1 MMKIRAKKPNSFEN
15 KVSIGSSQHRDE
27 SVNKRQKIVS
37 GLLLF
42 GISTF
47 MAIFIIIGFINNPA
61 HFTNFMGINKT
72 ALEIPAAWVV
82 AILVSICYIAY
93 TARMIPVVRQNLFNF
108 SCWFKLLGVYAAFS
122 SGIIEELVFRKM
134 LMDWLGING
143 LDIIL
148 QIVISAITFGLL
160 HFSWSLFGG
169 NIKTGTGSAIS
180 TIVLGLFLAFIYV
193 IAERNV
199 LPSIIAHM
207 IINLF
212 VEPWLILNA
221 VSSTSKSTDNLMG
234 SDKNSD

>member
-1 MMKIRAKKPNSFEN
+1 MIKIRTKKQTVKN
-15 KVSIGSSQHRDE
+15 KVLVGSSQHRDE
-27 SVNKRQKIVS
+27 SVNKRQKIIS

-42 GISTF
+42 GLSTF

-72 ALEIPAAWVV
+72 ALEIPTAWVV

-93 TARMIPVVRQNLFNF
+93 TARMIPAVRQNLFNF

-134 LMDWLGING
+134 LMDWLDING
-143 LDIIL
+143 LNVIL

-169 NIKTGTGSAIS
+169 NIKTGIGSAIS

-193 IAERNV
+193 VAERNV

-207 IINLF
+207 LINLF

-221 VSSTSKSTDNLMG
+221 VSSTSKSTDSLMG
-234 SDKNSD
+234 SNKNSD